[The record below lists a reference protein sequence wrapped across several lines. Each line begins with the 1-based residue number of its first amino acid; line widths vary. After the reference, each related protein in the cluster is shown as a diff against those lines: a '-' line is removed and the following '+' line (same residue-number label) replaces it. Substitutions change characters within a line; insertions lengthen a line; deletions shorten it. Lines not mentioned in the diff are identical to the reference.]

1 MRITYLLL
9 LTTLLTLFAAPL
21 THAGTAQ
28 VQSRQVTGFDV
39 ALVSDLPSGQ
49 PVGTTITWTATATGT
64 PPHTYRLSVAR
75 AGELPRVMYDYSSK
89 SEFEWTPI
97 DEGRYLVSASA
108 RDSNGAVTHTSKLFN
123 VRSRAHSRPVVSATS
138 HPLVALYSAP
148 PCDNGAMR
156 VIFKALSGS
165 RVMFTSPKPC
175 ELDRSIN
182 FYIGGMRADTT
193 YLMVHEV
200 IDNGVRAERG
210 PLRLFR
216 TGSLPFEFPESEAVD
231 PPGTRS
237 SLIDGVLLQ
246 SPVIGAQ
253 GVPAFPF
260 ATDLAGRVI
269 WYEGS
274 RMQRGEVTQLYR
286 PVEGGTFLLVADQED
301 LQGQILREID
311 LAGNTVRETTAE
323 RVNEQLAS
331 IGQDPL
337 GAFHHEARR
346 LPNGH
351 TAVIGSVE
359 RLMEDVQGEGVVHI
373 LADNIVVLDENWQ
386 LAWAWNAF
394 DHLDVT
400 REASL
405 GETCVHQG
413 PGCPPLFLGD
423 LANDWTHS
431 NAIAYSPAD
440 GNLLLS
446 MRHQDWTIKI
456 DYRDGQ
462 GAGDIIWRLGPE
474 GDFDISSDDLFP
486 WFSHQHD
493 PNYISHDRIVIYD
506 NGNLRCEDAPSP
518 CFSRGQV
525 YDLDEVAMTASLSLN
540 ADLEV
545 YAYAVGSAQSLRN
558 GNFHFL
564 SGLTAL
570 PAFSASEELRPNGTR
585 SYMMVMNSAS
595 YRSFRLRDLY
605 TPPPEG
611 TPTGT
616 EWHVPSLDLFEE

>member
-1 MRITYLLL
+1 MRIITLLL
-9 LTTLLTLFAAPL
+9 LTTLVTLFSSPR
-21 THAGTAQ
+21 THAETAQ
-28 VQSRQVTGFDV
+28 EQLQPSGDLNVI
-39 ALVSDLPSGQ
+39 LVSNVPTRQ
-49 PVGTTITWTATATGT
+49 PVGTTVTWTATATGT
-64 PPHTYRLSVAR
+64 PPYTYRLSVAR
-75 AGELPRVMYDYSSK
+75 VGESPRVMYDYSSK
-89 SEFEWTPI
+89 NEFDWTPV
-97 DEGRYLVSASA
+97 DEGRYLISASV
-108 RDSNGAVTHTSKLFN
+108 RDSAGAIAHASRLFT
-123 VRSRAHSRPVVSATS
+123 VRARAISRPVVTTTG

-148 PCDNGAMR
+148 SCASGDMR
-156 VIFKALSGS
+156 VIFKPLNGS
-165 RVMFTSPKPC
+165 RITFTPLKPC
-175 ELDRSIN
+175 VPDRTVN

-200 IDNGVRAERG
+200 IDNGGRAERG

-216 TGSLPFEFPESEAVD
+216 TGSLPFEFPVSVALD
-231 PPGTRS
+231 PPDAETS
-237 SLIDGVLLQ
+237 IIDGVLLQ
-246 SPVIGAQ
+246 SPVIGAPD
-253 GVPAFPF
+253 VPPFPF

-269 WYEGS
+269 WYEGT
-274 RMQRGEVTQLYR
+274 RMQSGEVTSLYR
-286 PVEGGTFLLVADQED
+286 PVEGGTFLLAVDQND
-301 LQGQILREID
+301 LEGQILREID
-311 LAGNTVRETTAE
+311 LAGHTVRETTAQ
-323 RVNEQLAS
+323 RVNEQLTS

-359 RLMEDVQGEGVVHI
+359 RIMEDVQGEGPVHI

-400 REASL
+400 REATL
-405 GETCVHQG
+405 GETCEHQG
-413 PGCPPLFLGD
+413 PGCPPLFLGE

-462 GAGDIIWRLGPE
+462 GNGGVVWRLGPD
-474 GDFDISSDDLFP
+474 GDFDISSDDPFP

-493 PNYISHDRIVIYD
+493 PNYISNNQIVIYD
-506 NGNLRCEDAPSP
+506 NGNLRCEDAPSS

-525 YDLDEVAMTASLSLN
+525 YDLDESAMTASLSLN
-540 ADLEV
+540 ADLAV

-564 SGLTAL
+564 SGLSAL
-570 PAFSASEELRPNGTR
+570 PTFSASEELRPDGAR
-585 SYMMVMNSAS
+585 SYMLTVNSAS

-605 TPPPEG
+605 TPPPDG
-611 TPTGT
+611 MPDLPDSPL
-616 EWHVPSLDLFEE
+616 PSQDLFQE